1 MSAIF
6 KLKSFSYNTYTMTM
20 QQDEGEWSIEKDLE
34 FMYGSS
40 CSGHFYGGF
49 DGAMDDV
56 YFLIGGYTNCTDTEE
71 IFNDIR

>member
-1 MSAIF
+1 
-6 KLKSFSYNTYTMTM
+6 MTM

-49 DGAMDDV
+49 DDAMDDV

-71 IFNDIR
+71 SFNDIR